1 MNFLFLLLLL
11 ILLLILYMHVYAQL
25 HFYNNNNYYYCNF
38 SFCLLFPSLSL
49 FLDLDLIIGH
59 TTFLLHML
67 VKMPIRGKCPAHT
80 IQSQC
85 LIPSGLPVNAPHH
98 RIVLTISKSIE
109 G

>member
-11 ILLLILYMHVYAQL
+11 ILLLILYMRVYAQL
-25 HFYNNNNYYYCNF
+25 HFYNNYNYF

-67 VKMPIRGKCPAHT
+67 VKMPIRGKCPVHT

-98 RIVLTISKSIE
+98 RIVFTISKSIE

>member
-1 MNFLFLLLLL
+1 MNFLFLLLL

-25 HFYNNNNYYYCNF
+25 HFYNNNYYF

-67 VKMPIRGKCPAHT
+67 VKMPIRGKMPGPYYT
-80 IQSQC
+80 IPMPHSFWTPREC
-85 LIPSGLPVNAPHH
+85 TAP
-98 RIVLTISKSIE
+98 
-109 G
+109 